1 LITAREKE
9 VNIMGSKNDE
19 VVKREAQTPEGVE
32 NTRRRNV
39 YMPATDIFEDEHSIH
54 LVADMPGV
62 DAGSVDVTLE
72 KNVLTISG
80 AVHEESVDQHCLACR
95 EYPTGDYHRSFRI
108 SSEIDRDKIEARVK
122 NGVLELVLPKA
133 ESLKP
138 RQITVQAA

>member
-1 LITAREKE
+1 
-9 VNIMGSKNDE
+9 MGSRNDE
-19 VVKREAQTPEGVE
+19 VVKRETQTPEGVE

-39 YMPATDIFEDEHSIH
+39 YLPATDIFEDEHNIH

-80 AVHEESVDQHCLACR
+80 AVHEEAVEKHALTYR

-108 SSEIDRDKIEARVK
+108 SSEINRDKIEARVK

>member
-1 LITAREKE
+1 
-9 VNIMGSKNDE
+9 MGSRNDE

-32 NTRRRNV
+32 QTRRRNV
-39 YMPATDIFEDEHSIH
+39 YLPATDIFEDEHNIH

-80 AVHEESVDQHCLACR
+80 AVHEEAVEKHALTYR

>member
-1 LITAREKE
+1 
-9 VNIMGSKNDE
+9 MGSKNDE
-19 VVKREAQTPEGVE
+19 VVKREAQTPEGGE
-32 NTRRRNV
+32 QTRRRNV
-39 YMPATDIFEDEHSIH
+39 YMPATDIFEDEHNIH

-62 DAGSVDVTLE
+62 DASTVDVTLE

-80 AVHEESVDQHCLACR
+80 AVHEEAVEKHCMVCR

-122 NGVLELVLPKA
+122 NGVLELLLPKA
-133 ESLKP
+133 ESIKP